1 MLLRWG
7 ALVLLAYLIGAIPT
21 GALVA
26 RAHGVDLTQHGS
38 QRTGATNA
46 LRVLGKPAAA
56 LVLGGDVLKGLLAVW
71 LAGRIVPREGGRAL
85 AALVA
90 VIGHTYSVFLG
101 GRGGR
106 GVATGL
112 GGLLALSPAA
122 LLCAAVG
129 GLGTMAATRYVSLGS
144 LVGAA
149 TGGLVLAWRVQRGA
163 APRAHLLYALAGPAF
178 LCYSHRDNLQRLLSG
193 SERRLGERA
202 TLSRG

>member
-1 MLLRWG
+1 MLRW
-7 ALVLLAYLIGAIPT
+7 LVLLLLAYFLGAIPT

-26 RAHGVDLTQHGS
+26 RVHGVDLTQHGS

-56 LVLGGDVLKGLLAVW
+56 LVLGGDVFKGLLAVW
-71 LAGRIVPREGGRAL
+71 LAGRVVPHERGRAL

-129 GLGTMAATRYVSLGS
+129 GLGTMVATRYVSLGS

-149 TGGLVLAWRVQRGA
+149 TGGLVLAWRVRRGA

-178 LCYSHRDNLQRLLSG
+178 LCYSHR
-193 SERRLGERA
+193 
-202 TLSRG
+202 